1 LIYLDIM
8 SEFQNNAIIPKKCKT
23 LSLIHSNK
31 LLNNLPEHIEKIY
44 IDRCNILKDMTKQ
57 YNFIDNL
64 PITIKEIIV
73 PDEFTKNLLK
83 NVPFE
88 TLVIVEK

>member
-1 LIYLDIM
+1 
-8 SEFQNNAIIPKKCKT
+8 
-23 LSLIHSNK
+23 
-31 LLNNLPEHIEKIY
+31 
-44 IDRCNILKDMTKQ
+44 MTKQ

-88 TLVIVEK
+88 TLVTIKQEYIFK